1 MYTAVR
7 VQEKGQVTIP
17 TDIRRKLNLTKG
29 DLVMFV
35 ETESGIVIK
44 SLDEVAD
51 ELLAALE
58 RKLKQR
64 GVSLDKVMERSMQ
77 KGGDAAVVEYGLSE
91 AEKETLYQAVSLR
104 AQSAVKA
111 IRENARKYGTDKL
124 TDEGIEAE
132 ILAVRREKSDAHRS

>member
-17 TDIRRKLNLTKG
+17 TEIRKKLNLTKG

-35 ETESGIVIK
+35 KTEGGIVIK

-58 RKLKQR
+58 RKLEQR
-64 GVSLDKVMERSMQ
+64 GVPLDKVMERSMQ
-77 KGGDAAVVEYGLSE
+77 KGGDAAVAEYGLSE

-111 IRENARKYGTDKL
+111 IRENARKYGTDKIKD
-124 TDEGIEAE
+124 DEIEAE
-132 ILAVRREKSDAHRS
+132 ILAVRREKSDAHHP